1 MTKNLIILYP
11 YQFNKFLDNLLE
23 LGHFRKFTNVEVWD
37 LRKITGKFDSKNHY
51 HDCNFNYDLT
61 NNSIFIFIIN
71 VFKLRIKSAEED
83 YYILNELNYRSPGQ
97 LLCNVIIT
105 LLLRKNRV
113 KVIQLCNG
121 GHPYWYKFSDEVK
134 KESKRSTLNKIYIL
148 FSTNKIKFSIK
159 AILEYGIAKL
169 GKLLPPSTTHIL
181 VAGSQSQSIADGG
194 EHAIVRLFGHTQDYS
209 NALSAQNYLNS
220 SNTFASSDVIYL
232 DQAWPAFP
240 IDTHTLSLNTLT
252 SDIWYPALNH
262 FFKLIESTEAV
273 TTKIAGHYKT
283 KHNFKEPLFDCREVF
298 YGETRNLISKC
309 KFVVA
314 CYSTSISYAIIYRKP
329 IVFIYSDQYL
339 LNPILIRHIF
349 GLAEML
355 GCKPINIDHFTGEIS
370 DYLNIDESKYDN
382 YERIV
387 LSSKI
392 TQRPNFQ
399 VILEDVMK
407 IDALKNFS

>member
-1 MTKNLIILYP
+1 MTKNLIVLYP
-11 YQFNKFLDNLLE
+11 YQCNKFIDNLLE
-23 LGHFRKFTNVEVWD
+23 LDYFRKFTNVEVWD
-37 LRKITGKFDSKNHY
+37 LRKITGKLDSKNYY

-71 VFKLRIKSAEED
+71 IFKLRIKSSKEE
-83 YYILNELNYRSPGQ
+83 YFILNELNYRSPSQ
-97 LLCNVIIT
+97 LFCNLIIT
-105 LLLRKNRV
+105 LLLRKSKV
-113 KVIQLCNG
+113 KVIELCNG
-121 GHPYWYKFSDEVK
+121 GHPYWYKLSDEVQ
-134 KESKRSTLNKIYIL
+134 KESKKSTLEKVYIL
-148 FSTNKIKFSIK
+148 FSKNKISFSIQV
-159 AILEYGIAKL
+159 AWEYCIAKL
-169 GKLLPPSTTHIL
+169 GKLFPRSTTHIL
-181 VAGSQSQSIADGG
+181 VAGSQSQYIADRTD
-194 EHAIVRLFGHTQDYS
+194 HLPIRLFGHTQDYS
-209 NALSAQNYLNS
+209 NVLTTPNYLNGI
-220 SNTFASSDVIYL
+220 NNLVRPEVIYL
-232 DQAWPAFP
+232 DQAMPAFP
-240 IDTHTLSLNTLT
+240 IDAHLPTLNTLT
-252 SDIWYPALNH
+252 RDIWYPALNH
-262 FFKLIESTEAV
+262 FFKLIESTDTV

-283 KHNFKEPLFDCREVF
+283 KHNFNEPLFDYREVI

-349 GLAEML
+349 GLAAML

-370 DYLNIDESKYDN
+370 DYLNIDESKYLN
-382 YERIV
+382 YERVV

-407 IDALKNFS
+407 IDVLKNFS